1 MDTTTASTPTDSA
14 QLSVADLAAQTRSD
28 RNRAVD
34 CYRAIAMIVV
44 ALGHWAAIAAF
55 VDDGELVAGNALE
68 YAPSMAWVTWAL
80 QVMPLFFVVGG
91 YASAVSLDSFT
102 AKGRGTNADWVA
114 GRLRRML
121 APTGVLAGFWAA
133 LFAMGAVAGVTG
145 LIGMAAAAAAIP
157 LWFLANYTI
166 DTGIAP
172 IVRPRYRAHPVAT
185 ALMLVGTFTAVQIAH
200 LAGVPHIGHVN
211 WVVGWL
217 MFQVAGFAWRD
228 GHLPTGRRL
237 VAVAAGAWT
246 TLIAMTVFGPF
257 PVSMIH
263 IPGMELSPTHPPS
276 VALVVFGIAHSATA
290 LAAAPA
296 ITRFLERN
304 TKAWAAV
311 VAANSMA
318 MTIYLWHMT
327 AAIGAVAIIWQLGLL
342 PTASIGTAAWWVQK
356 LPILGLSTLFLAV
369 IVAAVSGVERRSLL
383 APARSWVGGWP
394 SMTLA
399 VIAVSS
405 LLKLWTAGSGSA
417 AMVGSIAVF
426 VVGRMVLS
434 APAREEVGR

>member
-1 MDTTTASTPTDSA
+1 MQTTTASQP
-14 QLSVADLAAQTRSD
+14 QLSAADLAAQTRSD

-34 CYRAIAMIVV
+34 AYRAIAMIIV
-44 ALGHWAAIAAF
+44 AIGHWAAIAAF
-55 VDDGELVAGNALE
+55 IDDDGELVAGNALE

-91 YASAVSLDSFT
+91 YASAVSLDSFE
-102 AKGRGTNADWVA
+102 AKGKGTGADWVA

-121 APTGVLAGFWAA
+121 APTVVLAGFWAGLYA
-133 LFAMGAVAGVTG
+133 AGTVAGVQG
-145 LIGMAAAAAAIP
+145 LVGMAAVAAAIP

-172 IVRPRYRAHPVAT
+172 IVRPRYRANPVAT
-185 ALMLVGTFTAVQIAH
+185 AVTLLSVFSAVQVAH

-211 WVVGWL
+211 WVIGWL

-228 GHLPTGRRL
+228 GHLPTGRNLL
-237 VAVAAGAWT
+237 VVAGVAWAA
-246 TLIAMTVFGPF
+246 LIGLTVVGPF

-263 IPGMELSPTHPPS
+263 FPGLEMSPTHPPS
-276 VALVVFGIAHSATA
+276 IALVVFGIAHSATA

-327 AAIGAVAIIWQLGLL
+327 AAIGAVAIVWQLGLL
-342 PTASIGTAAWWVQK
+342 PTATVGSGAWWIQK
-356 LPILGLSTLFLAV
+356 LPIFGLSIVLLAV

-383 APARSWVGGWP
+383 APARDWIGGWA
-394 SMTLA
+394 SMA
-399 VIAVSS
+399 VTVVFVSS
-405 LLKLWTAGSGSA
+405 MLKLWTAGSPLAAAIGST
-417 AMVGSIAVF
+417 AVF
-426 VVGRMVLS
+426 VAGRFVLT
-434 APAREEVGR
+434 APAREQVGR

>member
-1 MDTTTASTPTDSA
+1 MDTTTASTPTPT
-14 QLSVADLAAQTRSD
+14 VADLAAQTRSD

-34 CYRAIAMIVV
+34 FYRAVAMIVV

-55 VDDGELVAGNALE
+55 LDDEGDPAAGNALE

-102 AKGRGTNADWVA
+102 AKGKGNGADWVA

-121 APTGVLAGFWAA
+121 APTVVLAGFWAA
-133 LFAMGAVAGVTG
+133 LFAVGAVAGVSG
-145 LIGMAAAAAAIP
+145 LVGMAAAAAAIP

-172 IVRPRYRAHPVAT
+172 IVRPRYRARPVAT
-185 ALMLVGTFTAVQIAH
+185 AATLVGVFAVVQVVH
-200 LAGVPHIGHVN
+200 LAGVPHVGHIN
-211 WVVGWL
+211 WVIGWL

-237 VAVAAGAWT
+237 VAVAATAWT
-246 TLIAMTVFGPF
+246 IVVGLTVMGPF
-257 PVSMIH
+257 PVSMVH
-263 IPGMELSPTHPPS
+263 VPGLELSPTHPPS
-276 VALVVFGIAHSATA
+276 IALVVFGVAHSATA
-290 LAAAPA
+290 LAVAPA

-304 TKAWAAV
+304 RRAWAGV

-327 AAIGAVAIIWQLGLL
+327 AAIGAVAIVWQIGLL
-342 PTASIGTAAWWVQK
+342 PTAQVGSIAWWVQK
-356 LPILGLSTLFLAV
+356 LPVFGLSTILLAL

-383 APARSWVGGWP
+383 SPARTWVGGP
-394 SMTLA
+394 FSMAITVVL
-399 VIAVSS
+399 VSS
-405 LLKLWTAGSGSA
+405 MLKLWTAGSATSALVGSA
-417 AMVGSIAVF
+417 AVLVL
-426 VVGRMVLS
+426 GRLVLV
-434 APAREEVGR
+434 APAREERAR

>member
-1 MDTTTASTPTDSA
+1 MHTTTASP
-14 QLSVADLAAQTRSD
+14 SVSDLASQTRSD

-34 CYRAIAMIVV
+34 AYRAIAMIIV
-44 ALGHWAAIAAF
+44 AIGHWAAIAAF
-55 VDDGELVAGNALE
+55 IDDDGDLVAGNALE

-91 YASAVSLDSFT
+91 YASAVSLDSFE
-102 AKGRGTNADWVA
+102 AKGKGAGADWVA

-121 APTGVLAGFWAA
+121 APTVVLAGFWAGLYA
-133 LFAMGAVAGVTG
+133 AGTVAGVQG
-145 LIGMAAAAAAIP
+145 LVGMAAVAAAIP

-172 IVRPRYRAHPVAT
+172 IVRPRYRANPVAT
-185 ALMLVGTFTAVQIAH
+185 AVTLLTVFSAVQVAH

-211 WVVGWL
+211 WVIGWL

-228 GHLPTGRRL
+228 GHLPTGRNL
-237 VAVAAGAWT
+237 LAVAGAAWAA
-246 TLIAMTVFGPF
+246 LIGLTVVGPF

-263 IPGMELSPTHPPS
+263 FPGLEMSPTHPPS
-276 VALVVFGIAHSATA
+276 IALVVFGIAHSATA

-327 AAIGAVAIIWQLGLL
+327 AAIGAVAIVWQLGLL
-342 PTASIGTAAWWVQK
+342 PTATVGSGAWWIQK
-356 LPILGLSTLFLAV
+356 LPIFGLSIVLLAL

-383 APARSWVGGWP
+383 APARDWIGGWV
-394 SMTLA
+394 SMA
-399 VIAVSS
+399 VTVVFVSS
-405 LLKLWTAGSGSA
+405 MLKLWTAGSPFA
-417 AMVGSIAVF
+417 AAVGSTAVF
-426 VVGRMVLS
+426 LAGRFVLT
-434 APAREEVGR
+434 ARAAHP